1 MEPFEKLEII
11 LQGTIS
17 EKNKEIER
25 AKAGGEHPAY
35 PYVQGLEHELIGLER
50 ARSAMCQIKNGG
62 YSVSDGA
69 IEKLWKPKIKS

>member
-11 LQGTIS
+11 LQGMIS

-35 PYVQGLEHELIGLER
+35 PYVQGLEHELIDLER
-50 ARSAMCQIKNGG
+50 ARSAMRQIPNQEWW
-62 YSVSDGA
+62 VFCF
-69 IEKLWKPKIKS
+69 